1 MKQYLYLA
9 AIAALLAGCSDNGGS
24 SSNQTAEPT
33 MDSFI
38 AFVSNL
44 VGNTSETEDTQSID
58 SVDVTTSETT
68 EAVPLM

>member
-24 SSNQTAEPT
+24 SSNQNAEPA

-44 VGNTSETEDTQSID
+44 VGNTSETVEAESID
-58 SVDVTTSETT
+58 SVNATTSETT

>member
-24 SSNQTAEPT
+24 SSNQNPEPT

-44 VGNTSETEDTQSID
+44 VGNTSETADAEAID
-58 SVDVTTSETT
+58 SVDATTSETT